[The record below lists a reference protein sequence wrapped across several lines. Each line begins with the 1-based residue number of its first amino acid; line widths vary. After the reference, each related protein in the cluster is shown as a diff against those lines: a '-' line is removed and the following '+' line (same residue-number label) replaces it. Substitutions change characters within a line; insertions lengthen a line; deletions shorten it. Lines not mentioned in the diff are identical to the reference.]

1 MGVGRSQHRLDLQRV
16 GIAGLGHGAGQ
27 GTTTISARLNGVT
40 GTTQVTVSNVL
51 TASQQANTLIEEVN
65 ALVVVPPLSAGQ
77 AQVLKSGLTWL
88 LTLTTN
94 KSVNI
99 VKVNGFIASVTVLQR
114 TGILT
119 QAQAN
124 PLIQGADNLLVTLR
138 LG

>member
-1 MGVGRSQHRLDLQRV
+1 MNQALTVTA
-16 GIAGLGHGAGQ
+16 AGTANYNPA
-27 GTTTISARLNGVT
+27 TA
-40 GTTQVTVSNVL
+40 TVYINVL
-51 TASQQANTLIEEVN
+51 TASQQATALIQEVN
-65 ALVVVPPLSAGQ
+65 ALDVVPPLSAGQ
-77 AQVLKSGLTWL
+77 AQVLKSGLTFL

-99 VKVNGFIASVTVLQR
+99 FKVNGFIASVTVLQR

-124 PLIQGADNLLVTLR
+124 PLIQGADSLLVTLR